1 MQFPD
6 QSSTNQTKR
15 SDKIEID
22 FHDLLD
28 QGFQRYQNK
37 TDKRKQKTERRKR
50 AKERTGRSKD
60 LFQTKRDSEVN
71 EKARVDEQKNNEIDE
86 RDD

>member
-6 QSSTNQTKR
+6 QSSTNQTKW

-22 FHDLLD
+22 FHDILD

-37 TDKRKQKTERRKR
+37 TDKWKQKMERRKR
-50 AKERTGRSKD
+50 GQRKNWKIKRSV
-60 LFQTKRDSEVN
+60 SN
-71 EKARVDEQKNNEIDE
+71 
-86 RDD
+86 